1 MAVLLIWEDFMTS
14 LIKLECVITEQHIYC
29 YTMLNLFIL
38 FLLVRFNK
46 NCLCLECLF
55 NSFNFVPVRQC
66 AQITRLF
73 AHHLSIYDNENLPN
87 FFAKIGSKFG
97 QKLKKPKLFS
107 KKLEILAKEGSFA
120 KSGHAVVRLEEIV
133 VQRIHQNIFCAIHF
147 SLH

>member
-1 MAVLLIWEDFMTS
+1 MTS

-29 YTMLNLFIL
+29 YSMLNLFIL

-73 AHHLSIYDNENLPN
+73 SHYLSIYDNENLPN
-87 FFAKIGSKFG
+87 FFCQNRFKIW
-97 QKLKKPKLFS
+97 PKTKETQNFS
-107 KKLEILAKEGSFA
+107 KKLEFLAKEESFA